1 MNNYN
6 PYLQSN
12 GIMWCRGI
20 EGAKAWQLL
29 PNTNVLLLDS
39 EVDGIFYIKSSDN
52 IGMCT
57 IRTFKFEEVVEE
69 QKEESQYVTKKEL
82 EEMFQKYLKP
92 EAKDEQPVQ
101 TTLL

>member
-6 PYLQSN
+6 PYLQNN
-12 GIMWCRGI
+12 GIMWCRGL

-39 EVDGIFYIKSSDN
+39 EVDGRFYIKSSDN

-57 IRTFKFEEVVEE
+57 IRTFKYEEVVE
-69 QKEESQYVTKKEL
+69 QPKEDNPYVTKKEL
-82 EEMFQKYLKP
+82 EEMLQKYLKV
-92 EAKDEQPVQ
+92 EEKNEQPVQ